1 MENQER
7 EISLKELFW
16 KIVLAWKEWLICG
29 VIFAVLFAGL
39 RYVKDMR
46 SYQVAIANLES
57 AEENAAEDAAEIVL
71 TADERQEVQDAK
83 SIQQAMN
90 KSRKYLQE
98 SVLMNI
104 DPYQENALI
113 LQYYIDSDYTW
124 NIAEDISGDY
134 TSAVTNAYAEYVKS
148 GAVAK
153 RIQEELGLDVE
164 ERYIEELISVEEL
177 ESAVKADDILTVQV
191 IYNDEEVL
199 EQMAQIVKECLEEQ
213 AVTISDTVGSH
224 TLNLLSENIAV
235 QTDSELATRQS
246 TVQSQMYSYRT
257 QLNAL
262 LNTMTEDQLE
272 ELDIVL
278 AEEEDEGE
286 AEEEVAAETLV
297 KPSFSKKYLV
307 LGFAAGV
314 FVVVLW
320 ICGVAIF
327 TSKLQSSQELEA
339 MYGLRL
345 FGTVKKDRKVVG
357 LDKVLLRLKNRN
369 QKQLSKEASFQFL
382 ISNLELACKAEKVM
396 QIFMTGTEIEHM
408 EKAWLEQFVQK
419 MEEAG
424 IAVVYGENICYD
436 AVNLRKASEIGCAI
450 LLEESGCS
458 IYEEITK
465 EVKTLSE
472 QNVKILG
479 CIGVEG

>member
-16 KIVLAWKEWLICG
+16 KIVLAWKAWLICG

-46 SYQVAIANLES
+46 SYQVAIES
-57 AEENAAEDAAEIVL
+57 LKSTKGNTAKDVAETVL
-71 TADERQEVQDAK
+71 TADECQEVQDAK
-83 SIQQAMN
+83 SIQQAMD

-104 DPYQENALI
+104 DPYQEQSLI

-124 NIAEDISGDY
+124 NINKDISGDY

-148 GAVAK
+148 GVVAK

-164 ERYIEELISVEEL
+164 ERYIEELISVEKL
-177 ESAVKADDILTVQV
+177 ESAVKTEDILTVQV
-191 IYNDEEVL
+191 IYNDEKVL
-199 EQMAQIVKECLEEQ
+199 EQMAQILKECLEEQ
-213 AVTISDTVGSH
+213 TATINNTVGSH
-224 TLNLLSENIAV
+224 TLKLLSENIAV
-235 QTDSELATRQS
+235 HTDSELAEKQS
-246 TVQSQMYSYRT
+246 TVQSQMDSYRT
-257 QLNAL
+257 QLNTL
-262 LNTMTEDQLE
+262 LDTMTEDQLA

-278 AEEEDEGE
+278 AGEEEIVTG
-286 AEEEVAAETLV
+286 TLV

-307 LGFAAGV
+307 LGFATGV
-314 FVVVLW
+314 IMVILW

-327 TSKLQSSQELEA
+327 TSKLQSSQELET

-345 FGTVKKDRKVVG
+345 FGTMKKERKAVG
-357 LDKVLLRLKNRN
+357 LDKVLLSLKNRN
-369 QKQLSKEASFQFL
+369 QKQLSKKASFQFL
-382 ISNLELACKAEKVM
+382 ISNLELACKAENVT

-408 EKAWLEQFVQK
+408 EKAWLEEFVQK
-419 MEEAG
+419 MEQAG
-424 IAVVYGENICYD
+424 IIVVYGENICYD

-465 EVKTLSE
+465 EVKILSE

-479 CIGVEG
+479 CIGVEV

>member
-16 KIVLAWKEWLICG
+16 KIVLAWKAWLICG

-46 SYQVAIANLES
+46 SYQVAIES
-57 AEENAAEDAAEIVL
+57 LKSTKGNTAKDVAETVL
-71 TADERQEVQDAK
+71 TADEYQEVQDAK
-83 SIQQAMN
+83 SIQQAMD

-104 DPYQENALI
+104 DPYQEQSLI

-124 NIAEDISGDY
+124 NINKDISGDY

-148 GAVAK
+148 GVVAK

-177 ESAVKADDILTVQV
+177 ESAVKTEDILTVQV
-191 IYNDEEVL
+191 IYNDEKVL
-199 EQMAQIVKECLEEQ
+199 EQMAQILKECLEEQ
-213 AVTISDTVGSH
+213 TATINNTVGSH
-224 TLNLLSENIAV
+224 TLKLLSENIAV
-235 QTDSELATRQS
+235 HMDSELAEKHS
-246 TVQSQMYSYRT
+246 TVQSQMDSYRT
-257 QLNAL
+257 RLNTL
-262 LNTMTEDQLE
+262 LDTMTEDQLA
-272 ELDIVL
+272 ELDTVL
-278 AEEEDEGE
+278 AEKEEIVTG
-286 AEEEVAAETLV
+286 TLV

-307 LGFAAGV
+307 LGFATGV
-314 FVVVLW
+314 IMVILW

-327 TSKLQSSQELEA
+327 TSKLQSSQELET

-345 FGTVKKDRKVVG
+345 FGTMKKERKAVG
-357 LDKVLLRLKNRN
+357 LDKVLLSLKNRN
-369 QKQLSKEASFQFL
+369 QKQLSKKASFQFL
-382 ISNLELACKAEKVM
+382 ISNLELACKAENVT

-408 EKAWLEQFVQK
+408 EKAWLEEFVQK
-419 MEEAG
+419 MEQAG
-424 IAVVYGENICYD
+424 IIVVYGENICYD

-465 EVKTLSE
+465 EVKILSE

-479 CIGVEG
+479 CIGVEV

>member
-16 KIVLAWKEWLICG
+16 KIVLAWKAWLICG

-46 SYQVAIANLES
+46 SYQVAIES
-57 AEENAAEDAAEIVL
+57 LKSTKGNTAKDVAETVL
-71 TADERQEVQDAK
+71 TADECQEVQDAK
-83 SIQQAMN
+83 SIQQAMD

-104 DPYQENALI
+104 DPYQEQSLI

-124 NIAEDISGDY
+124 NINKDISGDY

-148 GAVAK
+148 GVVVK

-177 ESAVKADDILTVQV
+177 ESDVKTEDILTVQV
-191 IYNDEEVL
+191 IYNDEKVL
-199 EQMAQIVKECLEEQ
+199 EQMAQILKECLEEQ
-213 AVTISDTVGSH
+213 TATINNTVGSH
-224 TLNLLSENIAV
+224 TLKLLSENIAV
-235 QTDSELATRQS
+235 HTDSELAEKQS
-246 TVQSQMYSYRT
+246 TVQSQMDSYRT
-257 QLNAL
+257 RLNTL
-262 LNTMTEDQLE
+262 LDTMTEDQLA

-278 AEEEDEGE
+278 AEEEEIVTG
-286 AEEEVAAETLV
+286 TLV

-307 LGFAAGV
+307 LGFATGV
-314 FVVVLW
+314 IMVILW

-327 TSKLQSSQELEA
+327 TSKLQSSQELET

-345 FGTVKKDRKVVG
+345 FGTMKKERKAVG
-357 LDKVLLRLKNRN
+357 LDKVLLSLKNRN
-369 QKQLSKEASFQFL
+369 QKQLSKKASFQFL
-382 ISNLELACKAEKVM
+382 ISNLELACKAENVT

-408 EKAWLEQFVQK
+408 EKAWLEEFVQK
-419 MEEAG
+419 MEQAG
-424 IAVVYGENICYD
+424 IIVVYGENICYD

-465 EVKTLSE
+465 EVKILSE

-479 CIGVEG
+479 CIGVEV

>member
-16 KIVLAWKEWLICG
+16 KIVLAWKAWLICG

-46 SYQVAIANLES
+46 SYQVAIES
-57 AEENAAEDAAEIVL
+57 LKSTKGNTAKDVAETVL
-71 TADERQEVQDAK
+71 TADECQEVQDAK
-83 SIQQAMN
+83 SIQQAMD

-104 DPYQENALI
+104 DPYQEQSLI

-124 NIAEDISGDY
+124 NINKDFSGDY

-148 GAVAK
+148 GVVAK

-177 ESAVKADDILTVQV
+177 ESAVKTEDILTVQV
-191 IYNDEEVL
+191 IYNDEKVL
-199 EQMAQIVKECLEEQ
+199 EQMAQILKECLEEQ
-213 AVTISDTVGSH
+213 TATINNTVGSH
-224 TLNLLSENIAV
+224 TLKLLSENIAV
-235 QTDSELATRQS
+235 HTDSELAEKHS
-246 TVQSQMYSYRT
+246 TVQSQMDSYRT
-257 QLNAL
+257 QLNTL
-262 LNTMTEDQLE
+262 LDTMTEDQLA

-278 AEEEDEGE
+278 AEEEEIVTG
-286 AEEEVAAETLV
+286 TLV

-307 LGFAAGV
+307 LGFATGV
-314 FVVVLW
+314 IMVILW

-327 TSKLQSSQELEA
+327 TSKLQSSQELET

-345 FGTVKKDRKVVG
+345 FGTMKKERKAVG
-357 LDKVLLRLKNRN
+357 LDKVLLSLKNRN
-369 QKQLSKEASFQFL
+369 QKQLSKKASFQFL
-382 ISNLELACKAEKVM
+382 ISNLELACKAENVT

-408 EKAWLEQFVQK
+408 EKAWLEEFVQK
-419 MEEAG
+419 MEQAG
-424 IAVVYGENICYD
+424 IIVVYGENICYD
-436 AVNLRKASEIGCAI
+436 AVDLRKASEIGCAI

-465 EVKTLSE
+465 EVKILSE

-479 CIGVEG
+479 CIGVEV

>member
-16 KIVLAWKEWLICG
+16 KIVLAWKAWLICG

-46 SYQVAIANLES
+46 SYQVAIES
-57 AEENAAEDAAEIVL
+57 LKSTKGNTAKDVAETVL
-71 TADERQEVQDAK
+71 TADECQEVQDAK
-83 SIQQAMN
+83 SIQQAMD

-104 DPYQENALI
+104 DPYQEQSLI
-113 LQYYIDSDYTW
+113 LHYYIDSDYTW
-124 NIAEDISGDY
+124 NINKDISGDY

-148 GAVAK
+148 GVVAK

-164 ERYIEELISVEEL
+164 ERYIEELISVEKL
-177 ESAVKADDILTVQV
+177 ESAVKTEDILTVQV
-191 IYNDEEVL
+191 IYNDEKVL
-199 EQMAQIVKECLEEQ
+199 EQMAQILKECLEEQ
-213 AVTISDTVGSH
+213 TATINNTVGSH
-224 TLNLLSENIAV
+224 TLKLLSENIAV
-235 QTDSELATRQS
+235 HTDSELAEKQS
-246 TVQSQMYSYRT
+246 TVQSQMDSYRT
-257 QLNAL
+257 QLNTL
-262 LNTMTEDQLE
+262 LDTMTEDQLA

-278 AEEEDEGE
+278 AEEEEIVTG
-286 AEEEVAAETLV
+286 TLV

-307 LGFAAGV
+307 LGFATGV
-314 FVVVLW
+314 IMVILW

-327 TSKLQSSQELEA
+327 TSKLQSSQELET

-345 FGTVKKDRKVVG
+345 FGTMKKERKAVG
-357 LDKVLLRLKNRN
+357 LDKVLLSLKNRN
-369 QKQLSKEASFQFL
+369 QKQLSKKASFQFL
-382 ISNLELACKAEKVM
+382 ISNLELACKAENVT

-408 EKAWLEQFVQK
+408 EKAWLEEFVQK
-419 MEEAG
+419 VEQAG
-424 IAVVYGENICYD
+424 IIVVYGENICYD

-465 EVKTLSE
+465 EVKILSE

-479 CIGVEG
+479 CIGVEV

>member
-16 KIVLAWKEWLICG
+16 KIVLAWKAWLICG

-46 SYQVAIANLES
+46 SYQVAIES
-57 AEENAAEDAAEIVL
+57 LKSTKGNIAKDVAETVL
-71 TADERQEVQDAK
+71 TADECQEVQDAK
-83 SIQQAMN
+83 SIRQAMD

-104 DPYQENALI
+104 DPYQEQSLI

-124 NIAEDISGDY
+124 NINKDIGGDY

-148 GAVAK
+148 GVVAK

-177 ESAVKADDILTVQV
+177 ESAVKTEGILTVQV
-191 IYNDEEVL
+191 IYNDEKVL

-213 AVTISDTVGSH
+213 TATINNTVGSH
-224 TLNLLSENIAV
+224 TLKLLSENIAV
-235 QTDSELATRQS
+235 QTDSELAEKYS
-246 TVQSQMYSYRT
+246 TVQSQMDSYRT
-257 QLNAL
+257 QLNTL
-262 LNTMTEDQLE
+262 LDTMTEDQLA

-278 AEEEDEGE
+278 AEEEET
-286 AEEEVAAETLV
+286 VTETLV

-307 LGFAAGV
+307 LGFVTGV
-314 FVVVLW
+314 IVVILW

-327 TSKLQSSQELEA
+327 TSKLQSSQELET

-345 FGTVKKDRKVVG
+345 FGTMKKDRKTVG
-357 LDKVLLRLKNRN
+357 LDKVLLNLKNRN
-369 QKQLSKEASFQFL
+369 QKQLSKKASFQFL
-382 ISNLELACKAEKVM
+382 ISNLELACKAENVT

-408 EKAWLEQFVQK
+408 EKAWLEEFVQK
-419 MEEAG
+419 MEQAG
-424 IAVVYGENICYD
+424 IIVVYGENICYD

-479 CIGVEG
+479 CIGVEGNHID

>member
-16 KIVLAWKEWLICG
+16 KIVLAWKAWLICG

-46 SYQVAIANLES
+46 SYQVAIES
-57 AEENAAEDAAEIVL
+57 LKSTKGNTAKDVAETVL
-71 TADERQEVQDAK
+71 TADECQEVQDAK
-83 SIQQAMN
+83 SVQQAMD
-90 KSRKYLQE
+90 KGRKYLQE

-104 DPYQENALI
+104 DPYQEQSLI

-124 NIAEDISGDY
+124 NINKDISGDY

-148 GAVAK
+148 EVVTK

-177 ESAVKADDILTVQV
+177 ESAVKTEDILTVQV
-191 IYNDEEVL
+191 IYNDEKVL
-199 EQMAQIVKECLEEQ
+199 EQMAQILKECLEEQ
-213 AVTISDTVGSH
+213 TATINNTVGSH
-224 TLNLLSENIAV
+224 TLKLLSENIAV
-235 QTDSELATRQS
+235 HTDSELAEKQS
-246 TVQSQMYSYRT
+246 TVQSQMDSYRT
-257 QLNAL
+257 QLNTL
-262 LNTMTEDQLE
+262 LDTMTEDQLA

-278 AEEEDEGE
+278 AEEEEIVTG
-286 AEEEVAAETLV
+286 TLV

-307 LGFAAGV
+307 LGFATGV
-314 FVVVLW
+314 IMVILW
-320 ICGVAIF
+320 ICGVAFF
-327 TSKLQSSQELEA
+327 TSKLQSSQELET

-345 FGTVKKDRKVVG
+345 FGTMKKERKAVG
-357 LDKVLLRLKNRN
+357 LDKVLLSIKNRN
-369 QKQLSKEASFQFL
+369 QKQLSKKASFQFL
-382 ISNLELACKAEKVM
+382 ISNLELACKAENVT

-408 EKAWLEQFVQK
+408 EKAWLEEFVQK
-419 MEEAG
+419 MEQAG
-424 IAVVYGENICYD
+424 IIVVYGENICYD

-465 EVKTLSE
+465 EVKILSE

-479 CIGVEG
+479 CIGVEV

>member
-16 KIVLAWKEWLICG
+16 KIVLAWKAWLICG

-46 SYQVAIANLES
+46 SYQVAIES
-57 AEENAAEDAAEIVL
+57 LKSTKGNTAKDVAETVL
-71 TADERQEVQDAK
+71 TADECQEVQDAK
-83 SIQQAMN
+83 SIQQAMD

-104 DPYQENALI
+104 DPYQEQSLI

-124 NIAEDISGDY
+124 NINKDISGDY

-148 GAVAK
+148 GVVVK

-177 ESAVKADDILTVQV
+177 ESDVKTEDILTVQV
-191 IYNDEEVL
+191 IYNDEKVL
-199 EQMAQIVKECLEEQ
+199 EQMAQILKECLEEQ
-213 AVTISDTVGSH
+213 TATINNTVGSH
-224 TLNLLSENIAV
+224 TLKLLSENIAV
-235 QTDSELATRQS
+235 HTDSELAEKQS
-246 TVQSQMYSYRT
+246 TVQSQMDSYRT
-257 QLNAL
+257 QLNTL
-262 LNTMTEDQLE
+262 LDTMTEDQLA

-278 AEEEDEGE
+278 AEEEEIVTG
-286 AEEEVAAETLV
+286 TLV

-307 LGFAAGV
+307 LGFATGV
-314 FVVVLW
+314 IMVILW

-327 TSKLQSSQELEA
+327 TSKLQSSQELET

-345 FGTVKKDRKVVG
+345 FGTMKKERKAVG
-357 LDKVLLRLKNRN
+357 LDKVLLSLKNRN
-369 QKQLSKEASFQFL
+369 QKQLSKKASFQFL
-382 ISNLELACKAEKVM
+382 ISNLELACKAENVT

-408 EKAWLEQFVQK
+408 EKAWLEEFVQK
-419 MEEAG
+419 MEQAG
-424 IAVVYGENICYD
+424 IIVVYGENICYD

-465 EVKTLSE
+465 EVKILSE

-479 CIGVEG
+479 CIGVEV

>member
-16 KIVLAWKEWLICG
+16 KIVLAWKAWLICG

-46 SYQVAIANLES
+46 SYQVAIES
-57 AEENAAEDAAEIVL
+57 LKSTKGNTAKDVAETVL
-71 TADERQEVQDAK
+71 TADECQEVQDAK
-83 SIQQAMN
+83 SIQQALD

-104 DPYQENALI
+104 DPYQEQSLI

-124 NIAEDISGDY
+124 NINKDISGDY

-148 GAVAK
+148 GVVVK

-177 ESAVKADDILTVQV
+177 ESDVKTEDILTVQV
-191 IYNDEEVL
+191 IYNDEKVL
-199 EQMAQIVKECLEEQ
+199 EQMAQILKECLEEQ
-213 AVTISDTVGSH
+213 TATINNTVGSH
-224 TLNLLSENIAV
+224 TLKLLSENIAV
-235 QTDSELATRQS
+235 HTDSELAEKQS
-246 TVQSQMYSYRT
+246 TVQSQMDSYRT
-257 QLNAL
+257 QLNTL
-262 LNTMTEDQLE
+262 LDTMTEDQLA

-278 AEEEDEGE
+278 AGEEEIVTG
-286 AEEEVAAETLV
+286 TLV

-307 LGFAAGV
+307 LGFATGV
-314 FVVVLW
+314 IMVILW

-327 TSKLQSSQELEA
+327 TSKLQSSQELET

-345 FGTVKKDRKVVG
+345 FGTMKKERKAVG
-357 LDKVLLRLKNRN
+357 LDKVLLSLKNRN
-369 QKQLSKEASFQFL
+369 QKQLSKKASFQFL
-382 ISNLELACKAEKVM
+382 ISNLELACKAENVT

-408 EKAWLEQFVQK
+408 EKAWLEEFVQK
-419 MEEAG
+419 MEQAG
-424 IAVVYGENICYD
+424 IIVVYGENICYD

-465 EVKTLSE
+465 EVKILSE

-479 CIGVEG
+479 CIGVEV